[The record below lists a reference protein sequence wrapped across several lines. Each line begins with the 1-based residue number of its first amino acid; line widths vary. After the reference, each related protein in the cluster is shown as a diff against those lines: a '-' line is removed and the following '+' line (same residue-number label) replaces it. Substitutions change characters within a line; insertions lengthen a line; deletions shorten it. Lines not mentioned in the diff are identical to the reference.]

1 MQGWNALFPKH
12 YKYNLKTIKL
22 CWCIIL
28 NYSLHRYSAQLK
40 IMPHTIK
47 PFPKIRFENR
57 EIRGKNRDHSHDE
70 NKLKIKYISFIF
82 IMTINFYFLK
92 VFRALPITY
101 LLYNFF
107 TFYIVVN

>member
-1 MQGWNALFPKH
+1 MQGWNA
-12 YKYNLKTIKL
+12 IV
-22 CWCIIL
+22 
-28 NYSLHRYSAQLK
+28 RYSAQLK

-70 NKLKIKYISFIF
+70 NKLKIKYISFIC

-92 VFRALPITY
+92 VCRALNLTY
-101 LLYNFF
+101 LLFNFF